1 MDDAVLGLC
10 ACCSKQGFKSAQNW
24 RSLTADWATQLEV
37 DFEKAHAAA
46 GPGFMGLARLC
57 SACRR
62 KKTKKP
68 AFSGKNGRK
77 GQGKGNGKKRKV
89 EDVEQAPSVDFTVV
103 ECGIC
108 SVSVEPDKLRRW
120 QPSFSRAINFKEHL
134 EMACMGCV
142 SHARKKYRYSGG
154 STAPNS
160 PHKTR
165 GMVPSDFLQ
174 QLKELKDQMEVLRG
188 QLQSEAE
195 LRCTYQRALGF
206 KNAAKKISELTDLRS
221 QRTR

>member
-1 MDDAVLGLC
+1 
-10 ACCSKQGFKSAQNW
+10 
-24 RSLTADWATQLEV
+24 
-37 DFEKAHAAA
+37 
-46 GPGFMGLARLC
+46 MGLARLC
-57 SACRR
+57 YDCRT

-77 GQGKGNGKKRKV
+77 GQGKGNGGKR
-89 EDVEQAPSVDFTVV
+89 ELADVQEAPSVDAKDFTLA

-206 KNAAKKISELTDLRS
+206 KNAARKISDLTDVRS
-221 QRTR
+221 KRTR